1 MEYQSAQEAA
11 ERWGC
16 TVRWVQQCCKDGLI
30 PGAGKLGR
38 SWMIPADAPKPDPA
52 SELDPEADS
61 ALAVSREM
69 VLMPLMNSSFPPG
82 GCRAYIEAIGSE
94 DEQTMAWAQY
104 YYFKG
109 QAEEA
114 SDLLEVY
121 LNHED
126 LALRL
131 TAGILY
137 SFSNF
142 TLGHIHSARFG
153 LDCVRETVFKGMKAD
168 EETRAMCIC
177 ALTVASV
184 LLHLPVPEIPPL
196 LGQLKYL
203 PGGLQL
209 FASYVLAHEAYLH
222 GEYERSL
229 GIAETALSIQRE
241 PYPIPTVYAHLVAA
255 MDLMSLKR
263 TEEARQHFLAGWG
276 IAKADDFIQAFVE
289 HHGLVQGLVET
300 CLKEDFP
307 EDYERIIDTT
317 YRFSAGWRQIHNPD
331 TREEVADNL
340 TTTEFTI
347 AMLANRGWSN
357 KEIAAHMKFSEHT
370 VKRYISIIY
379 QKLDISSRSQLSR
392 YMLR

>member
-1 MEYQSAQEAA
+1 MEYQSAREAA
-11 ERWGC
+11 EKWGI
-16 TVRWVQQCCKDGLI
+16 TVRWVQQCCKDSLI
-30 PGAGKLGR
+30 PDAKKLGG
-38 SWMIPADAPKPDPA
+38 SWMIPADAQKPDM
-52 SELDPEADS
+52 SLTC
-61 ALAVSREM
+61 RRKT
-69 VLMPLMNSSFPPG
+69 VLMPLMNSAFPAG
-82 GCRAYIEAIGSE
+82 GCRAYIESIKSA
-94 DEQTMAWAQY
+94 DELNMAWAQY

-114 SDLLEVY
+114 GNLLEVY

-126 LALRL
+126 VTLRL

-142 TLGHIHSARFG
+142 TLGHIRAARFG
-153 LDCVRETVFKGMKAD
+153 LDCVRETVMEGMKAD
-168 EETRAMCIC
+168 ENTRAMCVC

-196 LGQLKYL
+196 LGELKHL

-209 FASYVLAHEAYLH
+209 FACYVLAHEAYLH
-222 GEYERSL
+222 GEYGRSL
-229 GIAETALSIQRE
+229 GMIETALSIQQE
-241 PYPIPTVYAHLVAA
+241 SYPIPMVYAHLVAS

-263 TEEARQHFLAGWG
+263 TEEARQHFLAAWG

-300 CLKEDFP
+300 CLKED
-307 EDYERIIDTT
+307 YERIIDTT
-317 YRFSAGWRQIHNPD
+317 YRFSAGWRRVHNPV
-331 TREEVADNL
+331 TKEEVADNL

-347 AMLANRGWSN
+347 AMLANRDWSN
-357 KEIAAHMKFSEHT
+357 KEIAAHMKLSEHT
-370 VKRYISIIY
+370 VKRYISVVY
-379 QKLDISSRSQLSR
+379 QKLGISNRSQLNK